1 VGEKMKSYLIE
12 EKSDYLLFTI
22 NREDVRNAI
31 NYEIMEGL
39 ELFLEKGK
47 DKAYKA
53 LVITGAGESAFC
65 SGGDLSA
72 FHQLKTEDESYQM
85 LSKMSSILYRIL
97 IYPKPTFAIL
107 NGSAVGGG
115 CELASACDFRI
126 GRKGLKAGF
135 IQGKLAITTGWGG
148 GSIILEKLCITNAL
162 KLLMTA
168 ELYESEQLLALGFLN
183 ELYEGDQ
190 QQACQLYIEKML
202 KLETDVLS
210 AYKKMVVSKWEET
223 NLQKRIQEEVSNC
236 AKLWQ
241 SEAHHLQVA
250 SFLKD
255 KKGL

>member
-1 VGEKMKSYLIE
+1 MNSYIIE
-12 EKSDYLLFTI
+12 EKTGYLLFTI

-31 NYEIMEGL
+31 NYDVMEGI
-39 ELFLEKGK
+39 EKLLDMGK

-72 FHQLKTEDESYQM
+72 FHQLKTENESYQM
-85 LSKMSSILYRIL
+85 LSKMSSILYRL
-97 IYPKPTFAIL
+97 LTYPKPTLAIL

-148 GSIILEKLCITNAL
+148 GSILLEKLGITNAL

-168 ELYESEQLLALGFLN
+168 DLYDSEQLLAVGFLN
-183 ELYEGDQ
+183 ELYDGDQ

-202 KLETDVLS
+202 KLETEVLS
-210 AYKKMVVSKWEET
+210 AYKKMVVRKWEET

-241 SEAHHLQVA
+241 SEAHHQKVT
-250 SFLKD
+250 SFLLKN
-255 KKGL
+255 KKM

>member
-1 VGEKMKSYLIE
+1 MNAYLIE
-12 EKSDYLLFTI
+12 EKTGYLLFTV

-31 NYEIMEGL
+31 NYDVMDGL
-39 ELFLEKGK
+39 EKFLDMGK

-72 FHQLKTEDESYQM
+72 FHQLKTEEESYQM
-85 LSKMSSILYRIL
+85 LSKMSSILYRLL
-97 IYPKPTFAIL
+97 IYPKPTVAIL

-115 CELASACDFRI
+115 CELATACDFRI

-148 GSIILEKLCITNAL
+148 GSILLEKLGTANAL

-168 ELYESEQLLALGFLN
+168 DLYESEQLLALGYIH
-183 ELYEGDQ
+183 ELYEGDR
-190 QQACQLYIEKML
+190 QQACDIYIEKML
-202 KLETDVLS
+202 KLETDVLV

-223 NLQKRIQEEVSNC
+223 NLQKRIQEEVRSC

-241 SEAHHLQVA
+241 SEAHHQQVA

-255 KKGL
+255 KKV

>member
-1 VGEKMKSYLIE
+1 LNSYLIE
-12 EKSDYLLFTI
+12 EKTDYLLLTI
-22 NREDVRNAI
+22 NRQDVRNAI
-31 NYEIMEGL
+31 NYDVMEGI
-39 ELFLEKGK
+39 EKLLDLGK
-47 DKAYKA
+47 NKAYKA
-53 LVITGAGESAFC
+53 IVITGAGESAFC

-72 FHQLKTEDESYQM
+72 FHQLKTEDEAYQM
-85 LSKMSSILYRIL
+85 LSKMSSILYRLL

-148 GSIILEKLCITNAL
+148 GSIILEKLGTTNAL

-168 ELYESEQLLALGFLN
+168 DLYESEQLLALGFLD

-190 QQACQLYIEKML
+190 HQACQHYIGKML

-210 AYKKMVVSKWEET
+210 AYKKMVVSKWAET

-236 AKLWQ
+236 SKLWQ

-255 KKGL
+255 KKV

>member
-1 VGEKMKSYLIE
+1 MNAYLIE
-12 EKSDYLLFTI
+12 EKTGYLLFTV

-31 NYEIMEGL
+31 NYDVMDGL
-39 ELFLEKGK
+39 EKFLDMGK

-85 LSKMSSILYRIL
+85 LSKMSSILYRLL
-97 IYPKPTFAIL
+97 IYPKPTVAIL

-115 CELASACDFRI
+115 CELATACDFRI

-148 GSIILEKLCITNAL
+148 GSILLEKLGTANAL

-168 ELYESEQLLALGFLN
+168 DLYESEQLLALGYIH

-190 QQACQLYIEKML
+190 QQACDIYIGKML
-202 KLETDVLS
+202 KLETDVLV

-223 NLQKRIQEEVSNC
+223 NLQKRIQEEVRSC

-241 SEAHHLQVA
+241 SEAHHQQVA

-255 KKGL
+255 KKV

>member
-1 VGEKMKSYLIE
+1 MNAYLIE
-12 EKSDYLLFTI
+12 EKTGYLLFTV

-31 NYEIMEGL
+31 NYDVMDGL
-39 ELFLEKGK
+39 EKFLDMGK

-85 LSKMSSILYRIL
+85 LSKMSSILYRLL
-97 IYPKPTFAIL
+97 IYPKPTVAIL

-115 CELASACDFRI
+115 CELATACDFRI

-148 GSIILEKLCITNAL
+148 GSILLEKLGTANAL

-168 ELYESEQLLALGFLN
+168 DLYESEQLLALGYIH

-190 QQACQLYIEKML
+190 QQACDIYIEKML
-202 KLETDVLS
+202 KLETDVLV

-223 NLQKRIQEEVSNC
+223 NLQKRIQEEVRSC

-241 SEAHHLQVA
+241 SEAHHQQVA

-255 KKGL
+255 KKV

>member
-1 VGEKMKSYLIE
+1 MNSYLIE
-12 EKSDYLLFTI
+12 EKTGYLLFTI

-31 NYEIMEGL
+31 NYDVMEGI
-39 ELFLEKGK
+39 EKLLDMGK

-72 FHQLKTEDESYQM
+72 FHQLKTENESYQM
-85 LSKMSSILYRIL
+85 LSKMSSILYRL
-97 IYPKPTFAIL
+97 LTYPKPTLAIL

-148 GSIILEKLCITNAL
+148 GSILLEKLGITNAL

-168 ELYESEQLLALGFLN
+168 DLYDSEQLLAVGFLN
-183 ELYEGDQ
+183 ELYDGDQ

-202 KLETDVLS
+202 KLETEVLS
-210 AYKKMVVSKWEET
+210 AYKKMVVRKWEET

-241 SEAHHLQVA
+241 SEAHHQKVT
-250 SFLKD
+250 SFLLKN
-255 KKGL
+255 KKM